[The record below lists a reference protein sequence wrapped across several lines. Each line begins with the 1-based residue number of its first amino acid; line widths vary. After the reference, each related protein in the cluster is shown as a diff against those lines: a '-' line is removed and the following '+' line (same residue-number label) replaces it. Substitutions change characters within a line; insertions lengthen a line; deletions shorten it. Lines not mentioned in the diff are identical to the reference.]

1 MMHSESNYRLKANF
15 LSHLAVNRKQQSQMK
30 VLLKVQVGKYLLQ
43 NFNIIHCNST
53 ENATLKSF
61 PFCSIIQE
69 KTFYRKKCFIAFCK
83 RVEKEAQHYHFKCS
97 YEKCSSEPTSVRD
110 QIVTEVISDKI
121 WQEVLQY
128 LLHLI
133 TFRKNGIRLG
143 GAAKGSSEIP
153 EDKLVYKLE
162 KRLYRNLI
170 NKSRADTP
178 NQYLGTDCNFCGAHI
193 SSFIVKYVRQCEA
206 KKAES
211 SNCKKKWTL
220 WKTLLK

>member
-128 LLHLI
+128 PLHLI
-133 TFRKNGIRLG
+133 TYRKNGIRLG
-143 GAAKGSSEIP
+143 GAAKCSSEIP

-178 NQYLGTDCNFCGAHI
+178 N
-193 SSFIVKYVRQCEA
+193 
-206 KKAES
+206 
-211 SNCKKKWTL
+211 
-220 WKTLLK
+220 